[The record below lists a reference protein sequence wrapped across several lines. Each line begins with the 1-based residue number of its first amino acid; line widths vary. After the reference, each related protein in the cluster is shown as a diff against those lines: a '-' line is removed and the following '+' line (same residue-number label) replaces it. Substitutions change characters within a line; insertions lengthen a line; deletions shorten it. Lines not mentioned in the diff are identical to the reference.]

1 MAKVDLRHHQQL
13 TLAILSDTHGYLD
26 PAVAD
31 VVRNCDV
38 ALHAGDIMGAGVLD
52 QLEPRLGKVIAVR
65 GNNDSP
71 ALWHRAEAHRVHDMP
86 EAVEIHCPGGVI
98 AMEHGH
104 RLATIDSDHFPLA
117 YRYPD
122 ARLVVYGHTHRLRLD
137 DDLQPWLLNP
147 GAAGAER
154 TGSGPSCCRLHI
166 DGSRWRVEMF
176 RFEAARRAG

>member
-1 MAKVDLRHHQQL
+1 MAKVDLRQHQQL

-26 PAVAD
+26 PAVAAMVKESD
-31 VVRNCDV
+31 I
-38 ALHAGDIMGAGVLD
+38 ALHAGDIMGAQVLD
-52 QLEPRLGKVIAVR
+52 QLQPRLGQIIAVR
-65 GNNDSP
+65 GNNDLP
-71 ALWHRAEAHRVHDMP
+71 ALWHRTEAQRLRDIP
-86 EAVEIHCPGGVI
+86 ASVEIHCQGGVI

-104 RLATIDSDHFPLA
+104 LLSTIDVDHFPLT

-137 DDLQPWLLNP
+137 DDQTPWLLNP
-147 GAAGAER
+147 GAAGTER
-154 TGSGPSCCRLHI
+154 TGGGPSCCQLHI